1 VHRPLIRRLIQSGKV
16 TLNEE
21 LGFRLERLCVRIT
34 CLVLVCCFGRR
45 ALFVVLFYLF
55 SCIASRGQGDTH
67 RDRARMAGLEGA
79 LGVFSSFFSLPPSPF
94 ALQAVQFTVA
104 QYLSM
109 LVRVCDVVVQSG
121 RRGSVTSIRADQLR
135 WPIKQILMIV
145 SLGRHSTFLLC
156 RASIA

>member
-1 VHRPLIRRLIQSGKV
+1 MAHRPLIRRLIQSGKV
-16 TLNEE
+16 TLNEG

-55 SCIASRGQGDTH
+55 FCIASRGQGDTH
-67 RDRARMAGLEGA
+67 SDRARMAGLEGA
-79 LGVFSSFFSLPPSPF
+79 LGVFFSFFFPPSPF
-94 ALQAVQFTVA
+94 ALQPVHFTVA
-104 QYLSM
+104 QYLST
-109 LVRVCDVVVQSG
+109 LVRVCDVVVQSD

-135 WPIKQILMIV
+135 WRIKQIPMIV

-156 RASIA
+156 CASIA